1 MKIIEGILSDIP
13 SKPSTGFVAVL
24 AKHRSELDPNFNLRS
39 GIARAKLYAL
49 ARAIIEALGGKKGD
63 GGWELE
69 FSADDRVAALEAN
82 VAALEAKASNES
94 AVKLLEFQRAEDLA
108 LIQALTERVEK
119 LEQAPKRGPKPEKHD
134 PKPAPE
140 APQTQAQ

>member
-69 FSADDRVAALEAN
+69 FSSDDRVAALEAK
-82 VAALEAKASNES
+82 VAVLD
-94 AVKLLEFQRAEDLA
+94 EFQRAEDLA

-134 PKPAPE
+134 PKPE
-140 APQTQAQ
+140 AKPDEAK

>member
-69 FSADDRVAALEAN
+69 FSSDDRVAALEAK
-82 VAALEAKASNES
+82 VAVLEAQVTASES
-94 AVKLLEFQRAEDLA
+94 AIKLLEFQRAEDLA

-134 PKPAPE
+134 PKPE
-140 APQTQAQ
+140 AKPDEAK

>member
-49 ARAIIEALGGKKGD
+49 ARAIIEALGGKKGAD
-63 GGWELE
+63 GWEVE
-69 FSADDRVAALEAN
+69 FGSDDRVTALETK

-94 AVKLLEFQRAEDLA
+94 AIKVLEFQRAEDLS
-108 LIQALTERVEK
+108 LIQSLIGRVEK
-119 LEQAPKRGPKPEKHD
+119 LEQAPKRGPKPEL
-134 PKPAPE
+134 KPVPE